1 MQNPKL
7 YIISG
12 ERKAGKTTFC
22 RRVIDAARTAGWQVS
37 GVLSPAVFCQ
47 GEKTGINL
55 LDLKTG
61 LEQQMARVRRPDE
74 DTAFSLNWIF
84 DPSQLK
90 RGNEILKKAVPCD
103 LLVIDE
109 LGPLELRHKQGWQ
122 AGIKILHE
130 GHYRLALLVIRPE
143 LLDKALE
150 YWPQAAVIQ
159 IRENENNITALQEIQ
174 ERFI

>member
-22 RRVIDAARTAGWQVS
+22 RKVIDAARAAGWQVG

-47 GEKTGINL
+47 GEKTAIDL

-61 LEQQMARVRRPDE
+61 LQEQMARARRPDE
-74 DTAFSLNWIF
+74 DTSFSLNWVF
-84 DPSQLK
+84 DKSQLK
-90 RGNEILKKAVPCD
+90 RGDEILKKAAPCD

-109 LGPLELRHKQGWQ
+109 LGPLELLHNQGWQ
-122 AGIKILHE
+122 AGIKVLHQ

-143 LLDKALE
+143 LLKQALE
-150 YWPQAAVIQ
+150 RWPQAAVIQ
-159 IRENENNITALQEIQ
+159 ITEDQNNILDLQEIQ
-174 ERFI
+174 KQFG